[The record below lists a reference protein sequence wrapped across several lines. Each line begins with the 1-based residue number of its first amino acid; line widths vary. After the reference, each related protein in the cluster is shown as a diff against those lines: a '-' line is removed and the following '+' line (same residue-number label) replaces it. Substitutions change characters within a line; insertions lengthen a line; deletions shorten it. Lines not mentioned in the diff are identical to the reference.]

1 MGGFSRIARRIRHVL
16 PRTWSF
22 LVRDKKNDFSVLSL
36 ISSTQYS
43 FPRNRKS
50 ISPPFFT
57 PNTKFYMA
65 SENGG
70 FGADGVGRGVDLVS
84 SLEKTR
90 GYQME
95 MFQESLRRNII
106 VAVWRI
112 KIQILSSVRTNMTQ
126 MDTGSGKTHM

>member
-1 MGGFSRIARRIRHVL
+1 MGGFSRIPRRIRHVL

-43 FPRNRKS
+43 FPRDRRS
-50 ISPPFFT
+50 ISPPCFT

-65 SENGG
+65 SENGDLG
-70 FGADGVGRGVDLVS
+70 AFRDGSADGVGRGADLVS
-84 SLEKTR
+84 SLEQTR

-106 VAVWRI
+106 VAVRSI
-112 KIQILSSVRTNMTQ
+112 KGPRFYL
-126 MDTGSGKTHM
+126 GY